1 MVYYLLLPFLS
12 ILLIVLQNTVAD
24 IIFSGTMILE
34 LSIIMLVYAGFRFDL
49 VKGSIS
55 AFVLGFVFDC
65 ISGSVLG
72 LFALIYVLIF
82 LFSFFVSAMLMTEK
96 MFLIALF
103 TFFCVV
109 VEEFIVVMFYK
120 LFYGF
125 DMLPNVPAAFWLQ
138 AFIVGLLAPVF
149 FYLMR
154 RVEVFFYD
162 KPAQSAKWAGT
173 GRVSTET

>member
-1 MVYYLLLPFLS
+1 M
-12 ILLIVLQNTVAD
+12 AD

-103 TFFCVV
+103 
-109 VEEFIVVMFYK
+109 
-120 LFYGF
+120 
-125 DMLPNVPAAFWLQ
+125 A
-138 AFIVGLLAPVF
+138 
-149 FYLMR
+149 
-154 RVEVFFYD
+154 
-162 KPAQSAKWAGT
+162 
-173 GRVSTET
+173 

>member
-12 ILLIVLQNTVAD
+12 MLLVVLQNMVAD
-24 IIFSGTMILE
+24 IIFSGALLLE
-34 LSIIMLVYAGFRFDL
+34 LSIIVLVYAGFRFDL
-49 VKGSIS
+49 IKGAIS

-72 LFALIYVLIF
+72 LYAFTYVMIF
-82 LFSFFVSAMLMTEK
+82 LFSFFVSAMLITEK

-103 TFFCVV
+103 TFFCAFA
-109 VEEFIVVMFYK
+109 EESMVVMFYK

-125 DMLPNVPAAFWLQ
+125 DIYHYTPAAYLLQ

-154 RVEVFFYD
+154 SVEVVFYD
-162 KPAQSAKWAGT
+162 KSAQSAKWAGT
-173 GRVSTET
+173 GRIPTEN